1 MPTKTC
7 PPLLKLNQQ
16 NKTNHQTLDEEFD
29 VVESDADSISSDDNS
44 ENSEVNDKLD
54 TVKELSE
61 KAKEEKKLQE
71 RLKKIDSTKVGI
83 KDFFQIALDYEMLG
97 LFCKSIFA
105 YIVCATTLC
114 VFYLIFIYF
123 LNKALWHEYFP
134 IEDLSD
140 VDLNDDIRINDEL

>member
-1 MPTKTC
+1 M
-7 PPLLKLNQQ
+7 
-16 NKTNHQTLDEEFD
+16 
-29 VVESDADSISSDDNS
+29 
-44 ENSEVNDKLD
+44 
-54 TVKELSE
+54 
-61 KAKEEKKLQE
+61 
-71 RLKKIDSTKVGI
+71 KKIDSTKVGI

-140 VDLNDDIRINDEL
+140 VDLNDDIRINDELWIAESNKGNLTTAIEMGSLWQGKTYLKSAASLLDRQYFNRIGLHFLKEGTVTENESHSLSK